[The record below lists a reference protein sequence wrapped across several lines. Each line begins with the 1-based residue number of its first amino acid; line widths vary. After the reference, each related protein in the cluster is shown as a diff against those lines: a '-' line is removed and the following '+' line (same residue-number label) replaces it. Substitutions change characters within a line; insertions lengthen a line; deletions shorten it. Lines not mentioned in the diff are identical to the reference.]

1 MAALQG
7 LTEERFL
14 RLRIQVSERIGS
26 RRFSHTLGVEEEIIR
41 LGNVFLPADIA
52 RLRIAALLHD
62 ITKEWS
68 PEEQL
73 SYCRKHSL
81 PLNELE
87 IATPRVLHAKTGA
100 HVAKTEFSAWVDPEI
115 LHAIEFHTMGGF
127 GMTLFDELLYLSD
140 YIEPTR
146 TYPDCIALR
155 RMFWDGIEKGI
166 DKEIH
171 LHNTIIF
178 ALKGTI
184 AELTAKHIPVF
195 PKTYEA
201 LSYLQEKVSENSK
214 N

>member
-1 MAALQG
+1 M
-7 LTEERFL
+7 
-14 RLRIQVSERIGS
+14 RLRIQISERIGS

-41 LGNVFLPADIA
+41 LGEVFLPADTA

-62 ITKEWS
+62 VTKEWS
-68 PEEQL
+68 AEEQL
-73 SYCRKHSL
+73 SYCRRHSL

-100 HVAKTEFSAWVDPEI
+100 HVAKTEFSSWVDPEI

-127 GMTLFDELLYLSD
+127 GMTVFDELLYLAD

-146 TYPDCIALR
+146 TYPDCLALR
-155 RMFWDGIEKGI
+155 RMFWEGLETAPN
-166 DKEIH
+166 KEIH
-171 LHNTIIF
+171 LHNTIIH
-178 ALKGTI
+178 ALRGTI

-201 LSYLQEKVSENSK
+201 LSYLLEKVEENSK

>member
-7 LTEERFL
+7 VTEERFL

-26 RRFSHTLGVEEEIIR
+26 RRFAHTLGVEEEIIR
-41 LGNVFLPADIA
+41 LGEAYLPADIV

-62 ITKEWS
+62 VTKEWS
-68 PEEQL
+68 AEEQL
-73 SYCRKHSL
+73 AYCRRHDL

-87 IATPRVLHAKTGA
+87 IETPRVLHAKTGA
-100 HVAKTEFSAWVDPEI
+100 SVAKCEFSQWVDADI

-127 GMTLFDELLYLSD
+127 GMTIFDELLYLAD

-146 TYPDCIALR
+146 TYPDCVALR
-155 RMFWDGIEKGI
+155 QRFWDGYPTAEN
-166 DKEIH
+166 KENH
-171 LHNTIIF
+171 LHNTIIY
-178 ALKGTI
+178 ALRGTI
-184 AELTAKHIPVF
+184 AELTAKGLSVF

-201 LSYLQEKVSENSK
+201 LRYLTGKVTENSK